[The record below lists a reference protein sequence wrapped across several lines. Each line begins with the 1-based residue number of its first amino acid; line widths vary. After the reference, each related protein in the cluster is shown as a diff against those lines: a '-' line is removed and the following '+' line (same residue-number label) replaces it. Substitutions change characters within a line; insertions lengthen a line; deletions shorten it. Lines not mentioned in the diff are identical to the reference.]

1 MNFAATVSSTA
12 SCMYY
17 KTIVTIPGKRMTLA
31 MTYLHSSI
39 IRTSRGI
46 TDIHSFQYRK
56 EVLTRRKV

>member
-39 IRTSRGI
+39 N
-46 TDIHSFQYRK
+46 YRYF
-56 EVLTRRKV
+56 RIPDR